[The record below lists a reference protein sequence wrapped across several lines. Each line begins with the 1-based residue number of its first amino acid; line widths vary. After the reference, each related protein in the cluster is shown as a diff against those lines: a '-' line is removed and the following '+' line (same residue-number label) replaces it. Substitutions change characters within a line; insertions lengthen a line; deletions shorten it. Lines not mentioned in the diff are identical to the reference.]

1 MPLPAA
7 TLHYPHD
14 RVLLNRTRLA
24 YVHLRNLLT
33 DAKRD
38 RAAKIYGFVSV
49 WLPEELL
56 LLFMQ
61 EGEVVNATATI
72 DCITFRSLSIA
83 EGIAMVPSAA
93 EFGEICFVEADD
105 EQLATMY
112 WSQVLEPVAWP
123 VELNVHDPAAVFGFL
138 HATMHDGVVEVRA
151 EDGGVNYG
159 IVRNGSIAR
168 GFFADDSAGSAGSA
182 AAEARLT
189 ALLAGGRIAERK
201 KTRLWPLP
209 PPLPVQAP
217 PSMIQA
223 YRDLMAAIVKRLVD
237 GGVDGAPSVCEHA
250 RMMLVDRHPC
260 LERFSL
266 THPHPRDPVTE
277 TPALSAAIGA
287 WIGELLWTVVPAD
300 GTTPVQL
307 IAELAR
313 ERRHMFQSAGLFD
326 ALPWKVEW

>member
-7 TLHYPHD
+7 TLHFPHD
-14 RVLLNRTRLA
+14 RVLLSRTRLA

-38 RAAKIYGFVSV
+38 RAAKVFGYVAV

-56 LLFMQ
+56 LLYLQ
-61 EGEVVNATATI
+61 EGEVVNATATL
-72 DCITFRSLSIA
+72 DGMQFRALSIA
-83 EGIAMVPSAA
+83 EAIAMVPSAA
-93 EFGEICFVEADD
+93 EFGEICFCEADD

-112 WSQVLEPVAWP
+112 WSQVLAPVAWP
-123 VELNVHDPAAVFGFL
+123 GELNVHDPAAVFAFL
-138 HATMHDGVVEVRA
+138 HATMHDGVVEVHA
-151 EDGGVNYG
+151 DDGGVNYG
-159 IVRNGSIAR
+159 IIRNGRVTR
-168 GFFADDSAGSAGSA
+168 GFFADAGA
-182 AAEARLT
+182 APVEERLT

-201 KTRLWPLP
+201 KTRLFPVP

-217 PSMIQA
+217 PAMIQA

-237 GGVDGAPSVCEHA
+237 GGMDGAPSVAEHA
-250 RMMLVDRHPC
+250 RKVLVDRHPC
-260 LERFSL
+260 LDYFSL
-266 THPHPRDPVTE
+266 THPHPRDPVTD

-287 WIGELLWTVVPAD
+287 WIGELLWTVVPQD
-300 GTTPVQL
+300 GTKPEQL
-307 IAELAR
+307 LGELAR

>member
-7 TLHYPHD
+7 TLHFPHD
-14 RVLLNRTRLA
+14 RVLLSRTRLA

-38 RAAKIYGFVSV
+38 RAAKVFGYVAV

-56 LLFMQ
+56 LLYLQ

-72 DCITFRSLSIA
+72 DGMQFRALSIA
-83 EGIAMVPSAA
+83 EAIAMVPSAA
-93 EFGEICFVEADD
+93 EFGEICFCEADD

-112 WSQVLEPVAWP
+112 WSQVLAPVSWP
-123 VELNVHDPAAVFGFL
+123 GELNVHDPAAVFGFL
-138 HATMHDGVVEVRA
+138 HATMHDGVVEVHA

-159 IVRNGSIAR
+159 IVRNGAIAR
-168 GFFADDSAGSAGSA
+168 GFFADAGSATVDV
-182 AAEARLT
+182 RLT

-201 KTRLWPLP
+201 KTRLFPVPPL
-209 PPLPVQAP
+209 LPVQAP
-217 PSMIQA
+217 PAMIQA

-237 GGVDGAPSVCEHA
+237 GGMDGAPSVAEHA
-250 RMMLVDRHPC
+250 RKMLVDRHPC
-260 LERFSL
+260 LDYFSL
-266 THPHPRDPVTE
+266 THPHPRDPVTD
-277 TPALSAAIGA
+277 TPALSAAVGA
-287 WIGELLWTVVPAD
+287 WIGELLWTVVPQD
-300 GTTPVQL
+300 GTKPEQL
-307 IAELAR
+307 LGELAR

>member
-14 RVLLNRTRLA
+14 RVLLSRTRLA

-38 RAAKIYGFVSV
+38 RAAKVYGYVEV

-56 LLFMQ
+56 LLYLQ

-72 DCITFRSLSIA
+72 DGQRFRGLSIA
-83 EGIAMVPSAA
+83 EAVAMVPSAA
-93 EFGEICFVEADD
+93 EFGEICFCEAHD

-112 WSQVLEPVAWP
+112 WSQIAEPVAWP
-123 VELNVHDPAAVFGFL
+123 GELNVHDPAAVFAFL
-138 HATMHDGVVEVRA
+138 NATMHDGVVEVHA

-159 IVRNGSIAR
+159 VVRGGSVTR
-168 GFFADDSAGSAGSA
+168 GFFADRGTANADV
-182 AAEARLT
+182 RLT
-189 ALLAGGRIAERK
+189 ALLAGGRLTQRK
-201 KTRLWPLP
+201 RTRIWPVP

-217 PSMIQA
+217 PAMIQA
-223 YRDLMAAIVKRLVD
+223 YRDLMTAIVKRLQD
-237 GGVDGAPSVCEHA
+237 GGTSSAATVTEHA
-250 RMMLVDRHPC
+250 RVLLVERHPC

-266 THPHPRDPVTE
+266 LNPHPRDPVTE
-277 TPALSAAIGA
+277 TPALSLAVGA
-287 WIGELLWTVVPAD
+287 WIGEVLWTVAPED
-300 GTTPVQL
+300 GTTPERL
-307 IAELAR
+307 IGELAR
-313 ERRHMFQSAGLFD
+313 DRRHVFQSAGLFD

>member
-7 TLHYPHD
+7 TLHFPHD
-14 RVLLNRTRLA
+14 RVLLSRTRLA

-38 RAAKIYGFVSV
+38 RAAKVFGYVAV

-56 LLFMQ
+56 LLYLQ

-72 DCITFRSLSIA
+72 DGLIFRALSIA
-83 EGIAMVPSAA
+83 EAIAMVPSAA
-93 EFGEICFVEADD
+93 EFGEICFCEADD

-112 WSQVLEPVAWP
+112 WSQVLAPVAWP
-123 VELNVHDPAAVFGFL
+123 GELNVHDPAAVFGFL
-138 HATMHDGVVEVRA
+138 NATMHDGVVEVHA

-159 IVRNGSIAR
+159 ILRNGGITR
-168 GFFADDSAGSAGSA
+168 GFFADAGSAG
-182 AAEARLT
+182 AEVRLT

-201 KTRLWPLP
+201 KTRLFPVP

-217 PSMIQA
+217 PAMIQA

-237 GGVDGAPSVCEHA
+237 GGMDGSPSVAEHA
-250 RMMLVDRHPC
+250 RKMLVDRHPC
-260 LERFSL
+260 LDFFSL
-266 THPHPRDPVTE
+266 THPHPRDPVTD
-277 TPALSAAIGA
+277 TPALSAAVGA
-287 WIGELLWTVVPAD
+287 WIGELLWTVVPQD
-300 GTTPVQL
+300 GTKPEQL
-307 IAELAR
+307 LGELAR

>member
-14 RVLLNRTRLA
+14 RVLLSRTRLA

-38 RAAKIYGFVSV
+38 RAAKVYGFVAV

-56 LLFMQ
+56 LLYLQ
-61 EGEVVNATATI
+61 EGEVVNATATL
-72 DCITFRSLSIA
+72 DGVQFRALSIA
-83 EGIAMVPSAA
+83 EAIAMVPSAA
-93 EFGEICFVEADD
+93 EFGEICFYEADD

-112 WSQVLEPVAWP
+112 WSQVLAPVAWP
-123 VELNVHDPAAVFGFL
+123 AELNVHDPAAVFGFL
-138 HATMHDGVVEVRA
+138 NATMHDGVVEVHA

-159 IVRNGSIAR
+159 IVRNGGVAR
-168 GFFADDSAGSAGSA
+168 GFFAEPQRSGAEN
-182 AAEARLT
+182 AEARLT
-189 ALLAGGRIAERK
+189 ALLAGGRIAVRK
-201 KTRLWPLP
+201 NTRLWPVP

-237 GGVDGAPSVCEHA
+237 GGVDGAPSVAESA
-250 RMMLVDRHPC
+250 RKMLVDRHPC
-260 LERFSL
+260 LDRFSL

-277 TPALSAAIGA
+277 APALSAAIGA
-287 WIGELLWTVVPAD
+287 WIGELLWTVAPAD
-300 GTTPVQL
+300 GTTPEQL
-307 IAELAR
+307 IGELAR
-313 ERRHMFQSAGLFD
+313 DRRHMFQSAGLFD

>member
-7 TLHYPHD
+7 TLHFPHD
-14 RVLLNRTRLA
+14 RVLLSRTRLA

-38 RAAKIYGFVSV
+38 RAARVFGFVAV

-56 LLFMQ
+56 LLYLQ
-61 EGEVVNATATI
+61 EGEVVNATATL
-72 DCITFRSLSIA
+72 DGVQFRALSIA
-83 EGIAMVPSAA
+83 EAIAMVPSAA
-93 EFGEICFVEADD
+93 EFGEICFYEADD

-112 WSQVLEPVAWP
+112 WSQVLAPVAWP
-123 VELNVHDPAAVFGFL
+123 GELNVHDPSAVFAFL
-138 HATMHDGVVEVRA
+138 HATMHDGVLEVHA

-159 IVRNGSIAR
+159 IVRNGVITR
-168 GFFADDSAGSAGSA
+168 GFFADAGSA
-182 AAEARLT
+182 APDIRLT

-201 KTRLWPLP
+201 KTRLYPVP

-223 YRDLMAAIVKRLVD
+223 YRDLMAAIVKRLVE
-237 GGVDGAPSVCEHA
+237 GGMDGAPSVAEHA

-260 LERFSL
+260 LDRFSL
-266 THPHPRDPVTE
+266 THPHPRDPVTD

-287 WIGELLWTVVPAD
+287 WIGELLWTVVPQD
-300 GTTPVQL
+300 GTKPEQL
-307 IAELAR
+307 IGELAR